1 MSVHDGH
8 RERLKK
14 RFIENGL
21 DSFED
26 HLVLELLLFYVIPRK
41 DTNELAHR
49 LLNHFGNLESIFEA
63 TAEELH
69 SVEGIGGNATVLL
82 KLIPAVCRRYKM
94 AKCKNNMI
102 INNSAAAGA
111 YLMPFFMFEREEV
124 VYAMCLDG
132 KNSVICCNELSR
144 GVVNSAQINARKIVE
159 LVLAKNASSVILAH
173 NHISGIAIP
182 SLEDEVTT
190 RHIKTTLASM
200 GIALTDH
207 IVIAGED
214 FVSMADSHM
223 I

>member
-1 MSVHDGH
+1 MDVHDGH

-21 DSFED
+21 DSFDD
-26 HLVLELLLFYVIPRK
+26 HLVLELLLFYAIPRQ
-41 DTNELAHR
+41 DTNVLAHN

-63 TAEELH
+63 TAEELC
-69 SVEGIGGNATVLL
+69 SVKGIGCNATVLL
-82 KLIPAVCRRYKM
+82 KLIPAVCRRYNM
-94 AKCKNNMI
+94 AKCKNDMI
-102 INNSAAAGA
+102 INNTEAAGA
-111 YLMPFFMFEREEV
+111 YLTPFFMFQRDEV

-132 KNSVICCNELSR
+132 KNRVICCNELSR
-144 GVVNSAQINARKIVE
+144 GVVNSAQISVRKIVE
-159 LVLAKNASSVILAH
+159 LVLAKNAASVILAH

-190 RHIKTTLASM
+190 RHIKTALASM
-200 GIALTDH
+200 GIVLADH